1 MPETLM
7 AKPILTLAAE
17 WAVFEASL
25 GESVAD
31 AEMKALLRCAFY
43 AGAVAVLHVQTYP
56 GQGGGKAP
64 TEAEMEA
71 RMTTISA
78 EVKQFTDEMAKRRG

>member
-1 MPETLM
+1 MPEALM
-7 AKPILTLAAE
+7 VKPILTLAAE

-56 GQGGGKAP
+56 GQGGKAP

-71 RMTTISA
+71 RMATISA
-78 EVKQFTDEMAKRRG
+78 EVKQFTDDMAKRRG